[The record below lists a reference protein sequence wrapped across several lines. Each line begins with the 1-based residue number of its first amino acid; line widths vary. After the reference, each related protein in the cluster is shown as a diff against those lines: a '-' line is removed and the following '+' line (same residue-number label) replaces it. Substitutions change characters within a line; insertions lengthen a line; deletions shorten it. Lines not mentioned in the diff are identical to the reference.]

1 MNPTTHSAEDVTDTH
16 QTACCVV
23 GGGPAGVVLAL
34 LLARKGV
41 PVTLLEA
48 HHDFDRDFRGDTIHP
63 STLEAL
69 DHLGLADR
77 LLQIPHGKLAAM
89 QFSSNG
95 VVTTVARF
103 SRLKTKFPYI
113 MILPQAQF
121 LEFLAEEARK
131 YPSFRL
137 VFGANVQRLV
147 QDGGETK
154 GVRYRAADGGWHEVR
169 AAVTVGADGR
179 FSKTRSLCGAAPV
192 KSSPPM
198 DVLWFRL
205 PRRPDDPRDQ
215 ITFFVG
221 GGLFVFLLDRGDEWQ
236 VGYALMKGTFAEAK
250 AAGLDALRA
259 DLARQVPWVAD
270 RVETVRDWKQV
281 VVLSVESS
289 RVPKWHQPGL
299 LLIGDAAHVMS
310 PVGGVGINYAIQDA
324 IETANVLTEPLKS
337 GRVSEAQLAE
347 VQTRREAAV
356 KVIQR
361 FQGLVQDRVV
371 KTALNKDRPFRLPL
385 VARILLKIPVLRDLP
400 ARLIAFGFRRA
411 CIRD

>member
-1 MNPTTHSAEDVTDTH
+1 MIPTTLDGETVAETH

-69 DHLGLADR
+69 DHLGLADQ
-77 LLQIPHGKLAAM
+77 LLQMPHGKLAAM

-103 SRLKTKFPYI
+103 SRLRTKFPYI
-113 MILPQAQF
+113 MILPQAKF
-121 LEFLAEEARK
+121 LDFLANEARQ

-137 VFGANVQRLV
+137 VLGANVQRLV
-147 QDGGETK
+147 QENGETK
-154 GVRYRAADGGWHEVR
+154 GVRYRTADGAWHEVL
-169 AAVTVGADGR
+169 ATVTVGADGR
-179 FSKTRSLCGAAPV
+179 FSKVRSLCGAVPV
-192 KSSPPM
+192 KASPPM

-205 PRRPDDPRDQ
+205 PRQSSDPSEQ

-236 VGYALMKGTFAEAK
+236 VGYALTKGTFAEAK
-250 AAGLDALRA
+250 SAGLDSLRA

-270 RVETVRDWKQV
+270 RVDTIRDWKQV

-289 RVPKWHQPGL
+289 RVPTWHQPGL

-324 IETANVLTEPLKS
+324 IEAANVLAAPLLA
-337 GRVSEAQLAE
+337 GELSEAQLAE
-347 VQTRREAAV
+347 VQARREPAV

-361 FQGLVQDRVV
+361 FQGMVQDRVV
-371 KTALNKDRPFRLPL
+371 KTALDKERPFRLPL
-385 VARILLKIPVLRDLP
+385 VARILLKIPILRDLP
-400 ARLIAFGFRRA
+400 AKLIAFGYRRA
-411 CIRD
+411 RIRD

>member
-1 MNPTTHSAEDVTDTH
+1 MTPTTQAAETVIDTQ
-16 QTACCVV
+16 QTACCIV

-63 STLEAL
+63 ATLEAL

-77 LLQIPHGKLAAM
+77 LLQLPHGKLEAM

-103 SRLKTKFPYI
+103 SRLNTQYPYI
-113 MILPQAQF
+113 MVLPQAQF
-121 LEFLAEEARK
+121 LEFLAAEARK

-147 QDGGETK
+147 QEGGETK
-154 GVRYRAADGGWHEVR
+154 GVRYLTADGGWHEVR

-179 FSKTRSLCGAAPV
+179 FSKVRSLCGAVPV
-192 KSSPPM
+192 KATPPM

-205 PRRPDDPRDQ
+205 PRRPSDPRDQ

-221 GGLFVFLLDRGDEWQ
+221 GGLFIFLLDRGDEWQ
-236 VGYALMKGTFAEAK
+236 VGYALMKGTYAETK

-270 RVETVRDWKQV
+270 RVETLHDW
-281 VVLSVESS
+281 
-289 RVPKWHQPGL
+289 
-299 LLIGDAAHVMS
+299 
-310 PVGGVGINYAIQDA
+310 
-324 IETANVLTEPLKS
+324 
-337 GRVSEAQLAE
+337 
-347 VQTRREAAV
+347 
-356 KVIQR
+356 
-361 FQGLVQDRVV
+361 
-371 KTALNKDRPFRLPL
+371 
-385 VARILLKIPVLRDLP
+385 
-400 ARLIAFGFRRA
+400 
-411 CIRD
+411 

>member
-1 MNPTTHSAEDVTDTH
+1 MNTTTQSPEKVTDTH

-41 PVTLLEA
+41 DVTLLEA
-48 HHDFDRDFRGDTIHP
+48 HQDFDRDFRGDTIHP

-69 DHLGLADR
+69 DDLGLADR
-77 LLQIPHGKLAAM
+77 LLQFPHGKLAAM

-113 MILPQAQF
+113 MILPQSQF
-121 LEFLAEEARK
+121 LEFLAEEARQ

-137 VFGANVQRLV
+137 VFGANVQELV
-147 QDGGETK
+147 QEGSETK
-154 GVRYRAADGGWHEVR
+154 GVRYRTNDGTYHEVR
-169 AAVTVGADGR
+169 AAVTIGADGR
-179 FSKTRSLCGAAPV
+179 FSKVRSLCGAVPV

-205 PRRPDDPRDQ
+205 PRRSDDPRDQ

-221 GGLFVFLLDRGDEWQ
+221 GGLFIFLLDRGDEWQ
-236 VGYALMKGTFAEAK
+236 VGYALVKGTFAEAK
-250 AAGLDALRA
+250 AAGLETLRA

-270 RVETVRDWKQV
+270 RVETIRDWKQV

-289 RVPKWHQPGL
+289 RVATWHRPGL

-324 IETANVLTEPLKS
+324 IEVANLLTEPLKT
-337 GRVSEAQLAE
+337 GRVSEAQLAT
-347 VQTRREAAV
+347 VQARREAAV

-371 KTALNKDRPFRLPL
+371 KSALNKDRPFQLPL
-385 VARILLKIPVLRDLP
+385 VARVLLTIPILRDLP
-400 ARLIAFGFRRA
+400 ARLIAFGFRRSR
-411 CIRD
+411 IQD